1 MPNMGEELVTVVWP
15 AVVTAA
21 GLWALM
27 AFGLFR
33 HRGNQLVWAG
43 PGGGVGAATDGGGTT
58 DPDIARRI
66 ASLLHGDQAP
76 YDTDAVPEAE
86 ADMELEDVAGTDAAP
101 APGPSE
107 AVDAGPFAEDAAVD
121 VARVFEVAD
130 ASPDPAAADE
140 APILAASDD
149 PDAAPT
155 PGADAEPDDALLA
168 PVDPQEM
175 LRRLLVDHVTGL
187 GSRLAWD
194 RWVADEEARERRYRR
209 PTTLV
214 VAEVTGLDA
223 VSAFLGSD
231 AAVRVVTEVA
241 DIVRANVRT
250 SDHAALVGP
259 ARFAIMLPETDE
271 VRAVNF
277 VERVRAACDR
287 WLEANAPTVG
297 IGFGWASPGA
307 SSDLA
312 AAREVADKRLAADL
326 REVATGTS
334 RP

>member
-1 MPNMGEELVTVVWP
+1 MWGEPVTVVWSIV
-15 AVVTAA
+15 ATTLAT
-21 GLWALM
+21 GAL
-27 AFGLFR
+27 AWFGILR
-33 HRGNQLVWAG
+33 HRGNQLVWASAGAGAGSAEDAAG
-43 PGGGVGAATDGGGTT
+43 PL
-58 DPDIARRI
+58 DPQIARRI
-66 ASLLHGDQAP
+66 ASLMRDDPDPEDVDPVAGAEI
-76 YDTDAVPEAE
+76 DAMPE
-86 ADMELEDVAGTDAAP
+86 MELADVASPIVADHGEAP
-101 APGPSE
+101 AADAGMHDVGAPDAGAPD
-107 AVDAGPFAEDAAVD
+107 AGAPDAGPTADVSDAASGPD
-121 VARVFEVAD
+121 ASAQLPDDDQAD
-130 ASPDPAAADE
+130 AALLP
-140 APILAASDD
+140 
-149 PDAAPT
+149 
-155 PGADAEPDDALLA
+155 ADAE
-168 PVDPQEM
+168 EM

-194 RWVADEEARERRYRR
+194 RWVADEVARERRYRR

-231 AAVRVVTEVA
+231 AAVRVVTEIA

-287 WLEANAPTVG
+287 WLESNAPTVG

-307 SSDLA
+307 SSDLG
-312 AAREVADKRLAADL
+312 AARDVADRRLATDL
-326 REVATGTS
+326 RDVATGPQ

>member
-1 MPNMGEELVTVVWP
+1 MGGEPVTFAWSIV
-15 AVVTAA
+15 ATTLAMG
-21 GLWALM
+21 GLAW
-27 AFGLFR
+27 FGLFR
-33 HRGNQLVWAG
+33 HRGNQLVWASAG
-43 PGGGVGAATDGGGTT
+43 AGAGAAADTGGPQ
-58 DPDIARRI
+58 DPEIARRI
-66 ASLLHGDQAP
+66 ASLTRDDPEPGAVDSAAGAEI
-76 YDTDAVPEAE
+76 DAMP
-86 ADMELEDVAGTDAAP
+86 DMELADVPGQVAPDPVARPGAEAGS
-101 APGPSE
+101 SE
-107 AVDAGPFAEDAAVD
+107 AGASDGDAAV
-121 VARVFEVAD
+121 VALEAGATAGVPEPPAAGDRAD
-130 ASPDPAAADE
+130 APLLPGDP
-140 APILAASDD
+140 
-149 PDAAPT
+149 T
-155 PGADAEPDDALLA
+155 
-168 PVDPQEM
+168 EM

-259 ARFAIMLPETDE
+259 ARFAILLPETDE

-307 SSDLA
+307 SGDLA
-312 AAREVADKRLAADL
+312 AAREVADRRLATDL
-326 REVATGTS
+326 RDVATGSS

>member
-1 MPNMGEELVTVVWP
+1 MGGEPVIIVGS
-15 AVVTAA
+15 AVVTALA
-21 GLWALM
+21 LWAFLS
-27 AFGLFR
+27 FGLFR
-33 HRGNQLVWAG
+33 HRGNQLVWAAAG
-43 PGGGVGAATDGGGTT
+43 IGGGSAGDAGEPL

-66 ASLLHGDQAP
+66 ASLLRDDPAP
-76 YDTDAVPEAE
+76 YDADPASQDAVAAEIE
-86 ADMELEDVAGTDAAP
+86 ADLELADAATADP
-101 APGPSE
+101 GTFLAPS
-107 AVDAGPFAEDAAVD
+107 DDH
-121 VARVFEVAD
+121 ARAD
-130 ASPDPAAADE
+130 ASATPSADDPWADDPSADDPVAAPDAEKDAEAAD
-140 APILAASDD
+140 PGLAR
-149 PDAAPT
+149 
-155 PGADAEPDDALLA
+155 
-168 PVDPQEM
+168 VDPEEM
-175 LRRLLVDHVTGL
+175 LRRLLEDHVTGL
-187 GSRLAWD
+187 GSRFAWD

-214 VAEVTGLDA
+214 VVEVTGLDA
-223 VSAFLGSD
+223 VTAFFGSD

-287 WLEANAPTVG
+287 WLESNAPTVG

-307 SSDLA
+307 SSDLS
-312 AAREVADKRLAADL
+312 AARAVADRRLAADL
-326 REVATGTS
+326 RDAATGTS